1 MPMIRLTMLTGLA
14 AAVALALPGC
24 YYPYP
29 APAPA
34 PVTVPGAPASF
45 DASWQAARGAAS
57 DEGVRITYEDR
68 STGTLR
74 GEQGQFKV
82 LITVASQPNGS
93 VQVAFT
99 ATGPTSN
106 DTGLQDRLTRAYNR
120 RMGR

>member
-1 MPMIRLTMLTGLA
+1 MNRPAIILTGIT
-14 AAVALALPGC
+14 AVAAIALPGC

-29 APAPA
+29 AYST
-34 PVTVPGAPASF
+34 PVTVPGGPASF

-57 DEGVRITYEDR
+57 DEGVSVTYEDR

-74 GEQGQFKV
+74 GTQGQFKV
-82 LITVASQPNGS
+82 LITVASQADGT

-99 ATGPTSN
+99 VTGPTSD
-106 DTGLQDRLTRAYNR
+106 DTGLQDRLTRAYHR

>member
-1 MPMIRLTMLTGLA
+1 MIRVTIILA
-14 AAVALALPGC
+14 GMAVAAALALPGC

-29 APAPA
+29 APAP
-34 PVTVPGAPASF
+34 VTVPGGPASF

-57 DEGVRITYEDR
+57 DEGVRITDEDR

-74 GEQGQFKV
+74 GNKGQFKV

-93 VQVAFT
+93 VQVSFT
-99 ATGPTSN
+99 ATGPTSD
-106 DTGLQDRLTRAYNR
+106 DTNLQDRLTRAYQR

>member
-1 MPMIRLTMLTGLA
+1 MVTNRRSNILA
-14 AAVALALPGC
+14 GIAVVGALALPAC

-29 APAPA
+29 AYSPT
-34 PVTVPGAPASF
+34 TVPGAPASF

-57 DEGVRITYEDR
+57 DEGVNITYEDR

-99 ATGPTSN
+99 ATGPTAN